1 LPTTLALI
9 SSLVINSA
17 GYRYCMDASRIIE
30 TGFIAAA
37 DVERNINA
45 GKMDWRGAALPLI
58 EMRKLLAQP
67 ALDVRSVKA
76 SVPVIIVSRNIGR
89 AEENGA
95 KHAAIIVD
103 AVEGESEALVRGL
116 GRHASRWRG
125 VSGATE
131 LRDGTIALVLDLPR
145 LLENVQ

>member
-1 LPTTLALI
+1 MDLGLEGKRVLI
-9 SSLVINSA
+9 
-17 GYRYCMDASRIIE
+17 
-30 TGFIAAA
+30 TGGSKGIGQAIAHAFAA
-37 DVERNINA
+37 E
-45 GKMDWRGAALPLI
+45 GAN
-58 EMRKLLAQP
+58 
-67 ALDVRSVKA
+67 
-76 SVPVIIVSRNIGR
+76 VIIVSRSVGR

-95 KHAAIIVD
+95 SHAAIIVD

-116 GRHASRWRG
+116 GRHTSRWRG